1 MKKIIV
7 GGLLGGLSVLVI
19 IIIFTNLF
27 GVDLSTFYKELMEE
41 TFLKDIILVIFIA
54 LGLILAYNKTKQN

>member
-54 LGLILAYNKTKQN
+54 LGLILAYNKPKQN

>member
-41 TFLKDIILVIFIA
+41 TFLKDIILVVFIA
-54 LGLILAYNKTKQN
+54 LGLILAYNKPKQN